1 MCQSCSSCSCVGL
14 SCVAC
19 DSQVHRSNQ
28 MFLRRCVPLPG
39 VRRNQTSLSCWQLCY
54 CASQQPQRYTASCN
68 PLSIRLCWYW
78 HMYAYAQGH
87 ITFACMHRCV
97 QVPFCYMYAYAQGHF
112 GTCNYI
118 VPLCICL
125 SKLLLH
131 SVCMRLLRAAW
142 GCLLYNQSRQKQYHC
157 FSAVMLPVN
166 ATCLPYWRSA
176 LQHCRSAHLEK
187 LLHCFQLWRA

>member
-28 MFLRRCVPLPG
+28 MSLRRCVPLPG

-97 QVPFCYMYAYAQGHF
+97 QVPFCYPCMHTHKGILAHATTLCPCAYASQNFCHTVF
-112 GTCNYI
+112 
-118 VPLCICL
+118 
-125 SKLLLH
+125 
-131 SVCMRLLRAAW
+131 VC
-142 GCLLYNQSRQKQYHC
+142 GCLGLLEAVFYTIRAGRNSITAFLQSCSR
-157 FSAVMLPVN
+157 
-166 ATCLPYWRSA
+166 
-176 LQHCRSAHLEK
+176 
-187 LLHCFQLWRA
+187 